1 MNKTILIT
9 GASGFTGIHACRFF
23 AEKGYHV
30 YGAAKNPNSLI
41 PGIKQL
47 LLCDLANEQ
56 DVDKLIETCKPDYLL
71 HLAGQNHVGDSWDNP
86 VKTLEINAL
95 STAYL
100 LQAAANHRPD
110 CKILIVGS
118 ALQTNPQDIS
128 AIPHPYSLSKTI
140 QTMIAL
146 SWANLYDMDIRVAK
160 PTNLIG
166 PGNSNG
172 VCAIFIKN
180 ILEALKDGR
189 TPVIKVQNINATRDF
204 IDVRDVVSA
213 YEYILLKGSKNEV
226 YDITTG
232 VSQSLGNV
240 LAHLEQLTGRTIDI
254 KSVCSDASDTAPV
267 IYPVKLKGLG
277 WQQERS
283 LTSSLADMINYYQ
296 G

>member
-23 AEKGYHV
+23 AEKGYYV
-30 YGAAKNPNSLI
+30 YGAAKKNTLI
-41 PGIKQL
+41 PGINQL

-56 DVDKLIETCKPDYLL
+56 DAEKLIKTCKPDYLL

-86 VKTLEINAL
+86 IKTLEINAM

-100 LQAAANHRPD
+100 LQAAAKHKPD
-110 CKILIVGS
+110 CKMLIVGS

-140 QTMIAL
+140 QTTIAL
-146 SWANLYDMDIRVAK
+146 SWAHLFNLDIMVAK

-172 VCAIFIKN
+172 VCAIFIKQ
-180 ILEALKDGR
+180 ILESVKDGR
-189 TPVIKVQNINATRDF
+189 KPLITVQNINATRDF
-204 IDVRDVVSA
+204 IDVRDAVSA
-213 YEYILLKGSKNEV
+213 YEYILLKGKSREV

-232 VSQSLGNV
+232 VNHSLGKV
-240 LAHLEQLTGRTIDI
+240 LEHLEQLSGRTIDI
-254 KSVCSDASDTAPV
+254 KSVTSDVSDTPPL
-267 IYPVKLKGLG
+267 IDPVKLKELG

-283 LTSSLADMINYYQ
+283 LTLSLADMLNYFQ